1 MKRKLVFYTV
11 WVCITAALLYNYLQ
25 PFWEN
30 EHIAILNREITAE
43 IISNIQ
49 RICFVGN
56 VVFAIFMHFN
66 KKLFLEPMQMV
77 RYGKN
82 LFSDIVMTGIE
93 YALIFVVNV
102 YTVIAAEGFYLRLK
116 IDLAYLTDIG
126 LVFAVVLQ
134 MYLVYTLLYMLLEQ
148 PAVAQTIQF
157 VLYLGIS
164 AFILSVQYIQNDL
177 AYTAP
182 IFYQWWIMLL
192 VDAVL
197 CAVLYGVIVRK
208 DFVGRQTQ

>member
-1 MKRKLVFYTV
+1 MKRKLVFYIV
-11 WVCITAALLYNYLQ
+11 WVCITAVLLYNYLQ

-56 VVFAIFMHFN
+56 VIFAIFIHFN

-77 RYGKN
+77 RHGKHI
-82 LFSDIVMTGIE
+82 FADILTTGIA
-93 YALIFVVNV
+93 YALIFVADI
-102 YTVIAAEGFYLRLK
+102 YAVIAAEAVYLHLH
-116 IDLAYLTDIG
+116 ISIAYLTDIG
-126 LVFAVVLQ
+126 LVFADVLQ
-134 MYLVYTLLYMLLEQ
+134 MYLVYTLLYVLLER
-148 PAVAQTIQF
+148 PAVAQTIQL

-164 AFILSVQYIQNDL
+164 TIILSVQYARNDL
-177 AYTAP
+177 AYAAP
-182 IFYQWWIMLL
+182 IFYQWWVMLL
-192 VDAVL
+192 IDAVL
-197 CAVLYGVIVRK
+197 CGVLYVILSRK